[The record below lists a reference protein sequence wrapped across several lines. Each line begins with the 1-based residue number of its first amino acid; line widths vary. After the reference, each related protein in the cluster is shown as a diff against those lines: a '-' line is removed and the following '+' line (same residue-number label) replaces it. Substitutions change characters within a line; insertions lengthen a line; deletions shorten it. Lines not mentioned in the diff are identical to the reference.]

1 MFLTNGFFYHGT
13 IRKYI
18 IMFGKMFNDINIT
31 RFDANSTAVQ
41 VKKVPISYGP
51 TEKWLARMRQDPR
64 ERQVAMVLPRLSF
77 EIIGMSY
84 APTRNLNRA
93 VRDVKVNESDST
105 TYITQQVP
113 VPYDFNI
120 LLSAMVA
127 TNEDGV
133 QITEQIIPYFRP
145 EYTVSADMI
154 AEMGISRDIPIEL
167 VDVSIDDSYEGS
179 FNDSRM
185 IIYNF
190 NFTLKGYLY
199 GPLETKGGVIKR
211 TIIDLTAALEGGP
224 NQRITLTPGLLA
236 NGSPTTDS
244 TLSVASNTIFANS
257 NYGYAFDSNTFF
269 DGVDRHNHE

>member
-1 MFLTNGFFYHGT
+1 
-13 IRKYI
+13 
-18 IMFGKMFNDINIT
+18 
-31 RFDANSTAVQ
+31 
-41 VKKVPISYGP
+41 
-51 TEKWLARMRQDPR
+51 
-64 ERQVAMVLPRLSF
+64 
-77 EIIGMSY
+77 
-84 APTRNLNRA
+84 